1 MLVAVVSDSQHFEVA
16 AVGVELEVELE
27 VLFEA
32 VAVVMV
38 VFAMVVE
45 EEALEVVVLGL
56 VLKEAFGWVDLG

>member
-1 MLVAVVSDSQHFEVA
+1 MLVVVVSDSQHFEVA
-16 AVGVELEVELE
+16 AVGVELE

>member
-1 MLVAVVSDSQHFEVA
+1 MVVSDSQHFEVA

-27 VLFEA
+27 VLFEV

-56 VLKEAFGWVDLG
+56 VLKEAFG